1 MSVNYLMEA
10 KGMDRE
16 EAEIVDYLM
25 CSKGMSYEEALET
38 SLMLLQIQN
47 GNQTPLEP
55 VLPCH
60 PFRADFA

>member
-10 KGMDRE
+10 KGMDRT
-16 EAEIVDYLM
+16 EAEMVEYLM

-47 GNQTPLEP
+47 FGTSS
-55 VLPCH
+55 
-60 PFRADFA
+60 

>member
-1 MSVNYLMEA
+1 MSINYVMDS

-25 CSKGMSYEEALET
+25 LSKGMSYEEAVET

-47 GNQTPLEP
+47 LGNPS
-55 VLPCH
+55 
-60 PFRADFA
+60 

>member
-25 CSKGMSYEEALET
+25 LSKGMSYEEAVET
-38 SLMLLQIQN
+38 SLMLRQIQN
-47 GNQTPLEP
+47 FGNPS
-55 VLPCH
+55 
-60 PFRADFA
+60 